1 MLPGPAL
8 AVREIE
14 NGHLLLAG
22 YGPDKQ
28 KLEEGSSSEAK
39 DENAFAAR
47 LDQDGDLVWLEIF
60 GGKGSERALAI
71 SETPAGNVYVIG
83 YTTGSIDGSINEGK
97 EDMFLVRINSEGK
110 RF

>member
-1 MLPGPAL
+1 M
-8 AVREIE
+8 
-14 NGHLLLAG
+14 
-22 YGPDKQ
+22 
-28 KLEEGSSSEAK
+28 
-39 DENAFAAR
+39 
-47 LDQDGDLVWLEIF
+47 EIF

-71 SETPAGNVYVIG
+71 SETPAGNVYVTG